1 MLLASIV
8 IARDELSKLLWIVDC
23 GLWIVEI
30 CQNQNI
36 VFLHFF
42 FTILPELDFFHCSL
56 FRSGQMIH
64 HPQE

>member
-23 GLWIVEI
+23 GLMNVYYVSVPV
-30 CQNQNI
+30 Q
-36 VFLHFF
+36 FF
-42 FTILPELDFFHCSL
+42 YIFALILPELDFFHCSL